1 MHYGKKGFTLVEM
14 IIVMAMFMLVIMAA
28 SSSFNV
34 LLTQMT
40 KLTKTEES
48 NIEGVVGLEMLRH
61 DLQQVGFGLPDAY
74 MEAAPPAYGEAS
86 IDPADDYND
95 APSGLPRAVVAGNDL
110 LAGAEVADAV
120 DGVTYELL
128 AGTDY
133 LALKGTTL
141 GMNETAQKWTYL
153 PFDSGITGLKKPRI
167 WTEAYLN
174 LVKDDRVVVVKKT
187 VVKSR
192 IVNQMIYEPTTP
204 DTYWAT
210 FDPVGLAP
218 VFAPTLPEEVYYI
231 YGIGGKDN
239 NTGLSMPFNRSD
251 YFVARPDVSDR
262 MPLYCAPN
270 TGILYKARVTHNETA
285 STGYASGALQPMPL
299 LDCVADMQLVFGWDL
314 TDGMGNQ
321 GRDGLIDT
329 WSTPEG
335 VTVAAAGA
343 TPPATQAQ
351 VQTALANSDPDILL
365 RDSLKVVKV
374 YLLAQV
380 GRRDGNYTF
389 VGSDEAGQ
397 PQRIFVGNPL
407 DGFVAHRYDLTAAQR
422 NYRWKVYQLAV
433 RPKNLESNQ

>member
-1 MHYGKKGFTLVEM
+1 MRTGALIMHYGKKGFTLVEM

-329 WSTPEG
+329 WSTPVG
-335 VTVAAAGA
+335 AGGTVTAA
-343 TPPATQAQ
+343 PAANLTL
-351 VQTALANSDPDILL
+351 VQTALANSDPDLLL

-374 YLLAQV
+374 YLLAQI
-380 GRRDGNYTF
+380 GRRDQNYQSPTAT
-389 VGSDEAGQ
+389 VV
-397 PQRIFVGNPL
+397 VGNPAA
-407 DGFVAHRYDLTAAQR
+407 DGISKNYTLTTAMR

>member
-407 DGFVAHRYDLTAAQR
+407 DGFVAHRYDLTAVQR